1 MKKLRSLLLQV
12 KKDTGDRS
20 TYAGKC
26 AVMETQLQTIIA
38 GLKRLIDIGA
48 MKTAQ
53 DIVEE
58 VNEGAIDAYEKGEKT
73 EDYFSGI
80 YDNIKKDLDE
90 IKSFYKATQEEFEAE
105 KRNVKV
111 AEDAFEDSVKMAQV
125 AFPQNIRDLMTV
137 ASQAMI
143 EEGDKEGQIL
153 GLMQAFTDRQP
164 RFVYSM
170 DATKGVLGRSL
181 KTHIEEGRQANVE
194 EDKLNATNEMSG
206 FLNDLIAAL
215 VLISDKLSER
225 IDVAESVRDDANN
238 VRNELMAAIDAELGF
253 RWWHW

>member
-1 MKKLRSLLLQV
+1 
-12 KKDTGDRS
+12 
-20 TYAGKC
+20 
-26 AVMETQLQTIIA
+26 
-38 GLKRLIDIGA
+38 
-48 MKTAQ
+48 
-53 DIVEE
+53 E

-225 IDVAESVRDDANN
+225 IDVAESVRDDAN
-238 VRNELMAAIDAELGF
+238 
-253 RWWHW
+253 